1 MNAKLSLSLLAVL
14 AVLPLASAQ
23 NEAAKAC
30 GNCASKDQTIKELKA
45 ELQKLQKDQGS
56 PQAATTPEPA
66 AEPSPPAVSGET
78 YTVLSGDSLMKIAR
92 KTGCNANELATANG
106 LAMNAVL
113 KLGQKLKLPAGATA
127 AAATPTPA
135 PSPTPAPKLKTYKI
149 QDGDTYFSLSRRLKI
164 PVDALMAANPQAK
177 PNQLYAGRTINLP
190 GTAEDAVAAPNE
202 APPAAAT
209 NTPTEASAGTK
220 TEAPA
225 GTKTDTPS
233 SEKKI
238 RAVMLDTEITY
249 GEFAAK
255 HGTDIERLNALN
267 DLNLTSATILAK
279 GSELYVPAQP

>member
-1 MNAKLSLSLLAVL
+1 MNAKLSLSLLAAL

-23 NEAAKAC
+23 NEAAKSC
-30 GNCASKDQTIKELKA
+30 ENCASKDQTIKELKA
-45 ELQKLQKDQGS
+45 ELQNLQKGQS
-56 PQAATTPEPA
+56 KAQAATTPEPA
-66 AEPSPPAVSGET
+66 AEPTPAAVSGET
-78 YTVLSGDSLMKIAR
+78 YTVVAGDSLAKIAR
-92 KTGCNANELATANG
+92 NSGCNANELAAANG
-106 LAMNAVL
+106 LTMTAVL
-113 KLGQKLKLPAGATA
+113 QLGQKLKLPAGASLTA
-127 AAATPTPA
+127 ANTPPTPA
-135 PSPTPAPKLKTYKI
+135 TPPSAAPKLKTYKI

-177 PNQLYAGRTINLP
+177 PNQLYAGRTIHLP
-190 GTAEDAVAAPNE
+190 GTAEEAVAAPTE

-209 NTPTEASAGTK
+209 TAPPETSGTK
-220 TEAPA
+220 TE
-225 GTKTDTPS
+225 TPS

-238 RAVMLDTEITY
+238 RAVTLDTEISY

>member
-1 MNAKLSLSLLAVL
+1 MNAKLSLSLLAAF

-23 NEAAKAC
+23 NEAAKGC

-45 ELQKLQKDQGS
+45 ELQNLQKGQS
-56 PQAATTPEPA
+56 KTQAATTPDPA
-66 AEPSPPAVSGET
+66 AESTPTPVSSET
-78 YTVLSGDSLMKIAR
+78 YTVVAGDSLAKIAR
-92 KTGCNANELATANG
+92 NSGCNANELAAANG
-106 LAMNAVL
+106 LTMTAVL
-113 KLGQKLKLPAGATA
+113 QLGQKLKLPAGA
-127 AAATPTPA
+127 
-135 PSPTPAPKLKTYKI
+135 SPTPASTPPAAPAADTPKLKTYKI

-177 PNQLYAGRTINLP
+177 PNQLYAGRTIHLP
-190 GTAEDAVAAPNE
+190 STAEETVAP
-202 APPAAAT
+202 
-209 NTPTEASAGTK
+209 PTEATPAETPKNPSETSGTK
-220 TEAPA
+220 TE
-225 GTKTDTPS
+225 TPS

-238 RAVMLDTEITY
+238 RAVMLDTEISY